1 MKQPTLL
8 LGITGGISAYKL
20 TDLASRLTK
29 EGVRVLTVMTAAG
42 ERFITPLTMETLTKQ
57 RCYTQLF
64 DRETPGEVTHIW
76 LAQQA
81 DALLIAPATA
91 DFLAKM
97 TYGLA
102 EDLLGSV
109 VLAATAPVL
118 VSPAMN
124 VHMYRHPATQK
135 NLAALAERGVTVI
148 PPGTGMLA
156 CGEEGEGRLPDTETL
171 YRWVKKA
178 LTPQDLAGKRI
189 LVTAGPT
196 REAVDPVRFLS
207 NHSTGKMGYA
217 VAQTAW
223 QRGAQVTLVSG
234 PTALDCPVGVDRISV
249 SSAAEMMK
257 AVEQHWQDQDAFVLS
272 AAVAD
277 FTPERTAP
285 EKIKKEGRSQYALS
299 LTATQDILAWLGE
312 HKRQGQRLC
321 GFSME
326 TQNLLE
332 NSRSKLERK
341 KADMIAANSLN
352 QPGAGFGVD
361 TNCLTLIGRD
371 WEESLP
377 LMSKEDCA
385 GALLDRL
392 MGESPKWNR

>member
-29 EGVRVLTVMTAAG
+29 EGIRVLTVMTDSAQQ
-42 ERFITPLTMETLTKQ
+42 FITPLTMETLTKQ

-64 DRETPGEVTHIW
+64 DRQTPEEVTHIW

-81 DALLIAPATA
+81 DVVLVAPATA
-91 DFLAKM
+91 NFLAKM

-102 EDLLGSV
+102 DDLLSSV
-109 VLAATAPVL
+109 LLATTAPVL

-124 VHMYRHPATQK
+124 VHMYRNPATQQ
-135 NLAALAERGVTVI
+135 NLAALQQRGVQVI
-148 PPGTGMLA
+148 PPEEGLLA
-156 CGEEGEGRLPDTETL
+156 CGETGEGRLPETETL

-178 LTPQDLAGKRI
+178 LTPQDLAGKKI
-189 LVTAGPT
+189 LVTAGAT
-196 REAVDPVRFLS
+196 REAVDPVRFLT

-217 VAQTAW
+217 VAQAAW
-223 QRGAQVTLVSG
+223 QRGAEVTLVSG
-234 PTALDCPVGVDRISV
+234 VTALDCPVGVNRITV
-249 SSAAEMMK
+249 TSAADMME
-257 AVEQHWQDQDAFVLS
+257 AVQQHWQEQDAFVLS

-277 FTPERTAP
+277 FTPEHPAGQ
-285 EKIKKEGRSQYALS
+285 KIKKEGQSQRTLFLA
-299 LTATQDILAWLGE
+299 ATQDILAWLGE
-312 HKRQGQRLC
+312 HKKQGQRLC

-326 TQNLLE
+326 TEYLLE
-332 NSRSKLERK
+332 NSRKKLEKK
-341 KADMIAANSLN
+341 KADMIAANSLT

-361 TNCLTLIGRD
+361 TNCLTLIGPD
-371 WEESLP
+371 WEEQLP

-385 GALLDRL
+385 GILLDKL
-392 MGESPKWNR
+392 LGDQS

>member
-29 EGVRVLTVMTAAG
+29 EGIRVLTVMTDSAQQ
-42 ERFITPLTMETLTKQ
+42 FITPLTMETLTKQ

-64 DRETPGEVTHIW
+64 DRQTPEEVTHIW

-81 DALLIAPATA
+81 DVVLVAPATA
-91 DFLAKM
+91 NFLAKM

-102 EDLLGSV
+102 DDLLSSV
-109 VLAATAPVL
+109 LLATTAPVL

-124 VHMYRHPATQK
+124 VHMYRNPATQQ
-135 NLAALAERGVTVI
+135 NLAALQQRGVQVI
-148 PPGTGMLA
+148 PPEEGLLA
-156 CGEEGEGRLPDTETL
+156 CGETGEGRLPETETL

-178 LTPQDLAGKRI
+178 LTPQDLAGKKI
-189 LVTAGPT
+189 LVTAGAT
-196 REAVDPVRFLS
+196 REAVDPVRFLT

-217 VAQTAW
+217 VAQAAW
-223 QRGAQVTLVSG
+223 QRGAEVTLVSG
-234 PTALDCPVGVDRISV
+234 VTALDCPVGVNRITV
-249 SSAAEMMK
+249 TSAADMME
-257 AVEQHWQDQDAFVLS
+257 AVRQHWQEQDAFVLS

-277 FTPERTAP
+277 FTPEHPAGQ
-285 EKIKKEGRSQYALS
+285 KIKKEGRSQRTLS

-312 HKRQGQRLC
+312 HKKQGQRLC

-326 TQNLLE
+326 TEHLLE
-332 NSRSKLERK
+332 NSQKKLEKK
-341 KADMIAANSLN
+341 KADMIAANSLT

-361 TNCLTLIGRD
+361 TNCLTLIGPD
-371 WEESLP
+371 WEEQLP

-385 GALLDRL
+385 GALLDKL
-392 MGESPKWNR
+392 LGDQS

>member
-29 EGVRVLTVMTAAG
+29 EGIRVLTVMTDSAQQ
-42 ERFITPLTMETLTKQ
+42 FITPLTMETLTKQ

-64 DRETPGEVTHIW
+64 DRQTPEEVTHIW

-81 DALLIAPATA
+81 DVVLVAPATA
-91 DFLAKM
+91 NFLAKM

-102 EDLLGSV
+102 DDLLSSV
-109 VLAATAPVL
+109 LLATTAPVL

-124 VHMYRHPATQK
+124 VHMYRNPATQQ
-135 NLAALAERGVTVI
+135 NLAALQQRGVQVI
-148 PPGTGMLA
+148 PPEEGLLA
-156 CGEEGEGRLPDTETL
+156 CGETGEGRLPETETL

-178 LTPQDLAGKRI
+178 LTPQDLAGKKI
-189 LVTAGPT
+189 LVTAGAT
-196 REAVDPVRFLS
+196 REAVDPVRFLT

-217 VAQTAW
+217 VAQAAW
-223 QRGAQVTLVSG
+223 QRGAEVTLVSG
-234 PTALDCPVGVDRISV
+234 ITALDCPVGVNRITV
-249 SSAAEMMK
+249 TSAADMME
-257 AVEQHWQDQDAFVLS
+257 AVQQHWQEQDAFVLS

-277 FTPERTAP
+277 FTPEHP
-285 EKIKKEGRSQYALS
+285 DGQKIKKEGQSQRTLS

-312 HKRQGQRLC
+312 HKKQGQRLC

-326 TQNLLE
+326 TEHLLE
-332 NSRSKLERK
+332 NSRKKLEKK
-341 KADMIAANSLN
+341 KADMIAANSLT

-361 TNCLTLIGRD
+361 TNCLTLIGPD
-371 WEESLP
+371 WEEQLP

-385 GALLDRL
+385 GILLDKL
-392 MGESPKWNR
+392 LGDQS

>member
-29 EGVRVLTVMTAAG
+29 EGIRVLTVMTDSAQQ
-42 ERFITPLTMETLTKQ
+42 FITPLTMETLTKQ

-64 DRETPGEVTHIW
+64 DRQTPEEVTHIW

-81 DALLIAPATA
+81 DVVLVAPATA
-91 DFLAKM
+91 NFLAKM

-102 EDLLGSV
+102 DDLLSSV
-109 VLAATAPVL
+109 LLATTAPVL

-124 VHMYRHPATQK
+124 VHMYRNPATQQ
-135 NLAALAERGVTVI
+135 NLAALQQRGVQVI
-148 PPGTGMLA
+148 PPEEGLLA
-156 CGEEGEGRLPDTETL
+156 CGETGEGRLPETETL

-178 LTPQDLAGKRI
+178 LTPQDLAGKKI
-189 LVTAGPT
+189 LVTAGAT
-196 REAVDPVRFLS
+196 REAVDPVRFLT

-217 VAQTAW
+217 VAQAAW
-223 QRGAQVTLVSG
+223 QRGAEVTLVSG
-234 PTALDCPVGVDRISV
+234 VTALDCPVGVNRITV
-249 SSAAEMMK
+249 TSAADMME
-257 AVEQHWQDQDAFVLS
+257 AVQQHWQEQDAFVLS

-277 FTPERTAP
+277 FTPEHPAGQ
-285 EKIKKEGRSQYALS
+285 KIKKKGQSQRTLS
-299 LTATQDILAWLGE
+299 LAATQDILAWLGE
-312 HKRQGQRLC
+312 HKKQGQRLC

-326 TQNLLE
+326 TEYLLE
-332 NSRSKLERK
+332 NSRKKLERK
-341 KADMIAANSLN
+341 KADMIAANSLT

-361 TNCLTLIGRD
+361 TNCLTLIGPD
-371 WEESLP
+371 WEEQLP

-385 GALLDRL
+385 GILLDKL
-392 MGESPKWNR
+392 LGDQS

>member
-29 EGVRVLTVMTAAG
+29 EGIRVLTVMTDSAQQ
-42 ERFITPLTMETLTKQ
+42 FITPLTMETLTKQ

-64 DRETPGEVTHIW
+64 DRQTPEEVTHIW

-81 DALLIAPATA
+81 DVVLVAPATA
-91 DFLAKM
+91 NFLAKM

-102 EDLLGSV
+102 DDLLSSV
-109 VLAATAPVL
+109 LLATTAPVL

-124 VHMYRHPATQK
+124 VHMYRNPATQQ
-135 NLAALAERGVTVI
+135 NLAALQQRGVQII
-148 PPGTGMLA
+148 PPEEGLLA
-156 CGEEGEGRLPDTETL
+156 CGETGEGRLPETETL

-178 LTPQDLAGKRI
+178 LTPQDLAGKKI
-189 LVTAGPT
+189 LVTAGAT
-196 REAVDPVRFLS
+196 REAVDPVRFLT

-217 VAQTAW
+217 VAQAAW
-223 QRGAQVTLVSG
+223 QRGAEVTLVSG
-234 PTALDCPVGVDRISV
+234 ITALDCPVGVNRITV
-249 SSAAEMMK
+249 TSAADMME
-257 AVEQHWQDQDAFVLS
+257 AVQQHWQEQDAFVLS

-277 FTPERTAP
+277 FTPEHPAGH
-285 EKIKKEGRSQYALS
+285 KIKKEGQSQRTLS

-312 HKRQGQRLC
+312 HKKQGQRLC

-326 TQNLLE
+326 TEHLLE
-332 NSRSKLERK
+332 NSRKKLERK
-341 KADMIAANSLN
+341 KADMIAANSLT

-361 TNCLTLIGRD
+361 TNCLTLIGPD
-371 WEESLP
+371 WEEQLP

-385 GALLDRL
+385 GALLDKL
-392 MGESPKWNR
+392 LGDQS

>member
-29 EGVRVLTVMTAAG
+29 EGIRVLTVMTDSAQQ
-42 ERFITPLTMETLTKQ
+42 FITPLTMETLTKQ

-64 DRETPGEVTHIW
+64 DRQTPEEVTHIW

-81 DALLIAPATA
+81 DVVLVAPATA
-91 DFLAKM
+91 NFLAKM

-102 EDLLGSV
+102 DDLLSSV
-109 VLAATAPVL
+109 LLATTAPVL

-124 VHMYRHPATQK
+124 VHMYRNPATQQ
-135 NLAALAERGVTVI
+135 NLAALQQRGVQII
-148 PPGTGMLA
+148 PPEEGLLA
-156 CGEEGEGRLPDTETL
+156 CGETGEGRLPETETL

-178 LTPQDLAGKRI
+178 LTPQNLAGKKI
-189 LVTAGPT
+189 LVTAGAT
-196 REAVDPVRFLS
+196 REAVDPVRFLT

-217 VAQTAW
+217 VAQAAW
-223 QRGAQVTLVSG
+223 QRGAEVTLVSG
-234 PTALDCPVGVDRISV
+234 ITALNCPVGVNRITV
-249 SSAAEMMK
+249 TSAADMME
-257 AVEQHWQDQDAFVLS
+257 AVQQHWQEQDAFVLS

-277 FTPERTAP
+277 FTPEHPAGQ
-285 EKIKKEGRSQYALS
+285 KIKKKGQSQRTLS
-299 LTATQDILAWLGE
+299 LAATQDILAWLGE
-312 HKRQGQRLC
+312 HKKQGQRLC

-326 TQNLLE
+326 TEHLLE
-332 NSRSKLERK
+332 NSRKKLERK
-341 KADMIAANSLN
+341 KADMIAANSLT

-361 TNCLTLIGRD
+361 TNCLTLIGPD
-371 WEESLP
+371 WEEQLP

-385 GALLDRL
+385 GILLDKL
-392 MGESPKWNR
+392 LGDQS

>member
-29 EGVRVLTVMTAAG
+29 EGIRVLTVMTDSAQQ
-42 ERFITPLTMETLTKQ
+42 FITPLTMETLTKQ

-64 DRETPGEVTHIW
+64 DRQTPEEVTHIW

-81 DALLIAPATA
+81 DVVLVAPATA
-91 DFLAKM
+91 NFLAKM

-102 EDLLGSV
+102 DDLLSSV
-109 VLAATAPVL
+109 LLATTAPVL

-124 VHMYRHPATQK
+124 VHMYRNPATQQ
-135 NLAALAERGVTVI
+135 NLAALQQRGVQVI
-148 PPGTGMLA
+148 PPEEGLLA
-156 CGEEGEGRLPDTETL
+156 CGETGEGRLPETETL

-178 LTPQDLAGKRI
+178 LTPQDLAGKKI
-189 LVTAGPT
+189 LVTAGAT
-196 REAVDPVRFLS
+196 REAVDPVRFLT

-217 VAQTAW
+217 VAQAAW
-223 QRGAQVTLVSG
+223 QRGAEVTLVSG
-234 PTALDCPVGVDRISV
+234 VTALDCPVRVNRITV
-249 SSAAEMMK
+249 TSAADMME
-257 AVEQHWQDQDAFVLS
+257 AVQQHWQEQDAFVLS

-277 FTPERTAP
+277 FTPEHPAGQ
-285 EKIKKEGRSQYALS
+285 KIKKEGQSQRTLS

-312 HKRQGQRLC
+312 HKKQGQRLC

-326 TQNLLE
+326 TECLLE
-332 NSRSKLERK
+332 NSRKKLEKK
-341 KADMIAANSLN
+341 KADMIAANSLT

-361 TNCLTLIGRD
+361 TNCLTLIGPD
-371 WEESLP
+371 WEEQLP

-385 GALLDRL
+385 GILLDKL
-392 MGESPKWNR
+392 LGDQS

>member
-29 EGVRVLTVMTAAG
+29 EGIRVLTVMTDSAQQ
-42 ERFITPLTMETLTKQ
+42 FITPLTMETLTKQ

-64 DRETPGEVTHIW
+64 DRQTPEEVTHIW

-81 DALLIAPATA
+81 DVVLVAPATA
-91 DFLAKM
+91 NFLAKM

-102 EDLLGSV
+102 DDLLSSV
-109 VLAATAPVL
+109 LLATTAPVL

-124 VHMYRHPATQK
+124 VHMYRNSATQQ
-135 NLAALAERGVTVI
+135 NLAALQQRGVQII
-148 PPGTGMLA
+148 PPEEGLLA
-156 CGEEGEGRLPDTETL
+156 CGETGEGRLPETETL

-178 LTPQDLAGKRI
+178 LTPQDLAGKKI
-189 LVTAGPT
+189 LVTAGAT
-196 REAVDPVRFLS
+196 REAVDPVRFLT

-217 VAQTAW
+217 VAQAAW
-223 QRGAQVTLVSG
+223 QRGAEVTLVSG
-234 PTALDCPVGVDRISV
+234 VTALNCPVGVNRITV
-249 SSAAEMMK
+249 TSAADMME
-257 AVEQHWQDQDAFVLS
+257 AVQQHWQEQDAFVLS

-277 FTPERTAP
+277 FTPEHPAGQ
-285 EKIKKEGRSQYALS
+285 KIKKEGQSQRTLS

-312 HKRQGQRLC
+312 HKKQGQRLC

-326 TQNLLE
+326 TEHLLE
-332 NSRSKLERK
+332 NSRKKLEKK
-341 KADMIAANSLN
+341 KADLIAANSLT

-361 TNCLTLIGRD
+361 TNCLTLIGPD
-371 WEESLP
+371 WEEQLP

-385 GALLDRL
+385 GALLDKL
-392 MGESPKWNR
+392 LGDQS

>member
-29 EGVRVLTVMTAAG
+29 EGIRVLTVMTDSAQQ
-42 ERFITPLTMETLTKQ
+42 FITPLTMETLTKQ

-64 DRETPGEVTHIW
+64 DRQTPEEVTHIW

-81 DALLIAPATA
+81 DVVLVAPATA
-91 DFLAKM
+91 NFLAKM

-102 EDLLGSV
+102 DDLLSSV
-109 VLAATAPVL
+109 LLATTAPVL

-124 VHMYRHPATQK
+124 VHMYRNPATQQ
-135 NLAALAERGVTVI
+135 NLAALQQRGVQVI
-148 PPGTGMLA
+148 PPEEGLLA
-156 CGEEGEGRLPDTETL
+156 CGETGEGRLPETETL

-178 LTPQDLAGKRI
+178 LTPQDLAGKKV
-189 LVTAGPT
+189 LVTAGAT
-196 REAVDPVRFLS
+196 REAVDPVRFLT

-217 VAQTAW
+217 VAQAAW
-223 QRGAQVTLVSG
+223 QRGAEVTLVSG
-234 PTALDCPVGVDRISV
+234 VTALDCPVGVNRITV
-249 SSAAEMMK
+249 TSAADMME
-257 AVEQHWQDQDAFVLS
+257 AVQQHWQEQDAFVLS

-277 FTPERTAP
+277 FTPEHPAGQ
-285 EKIKKEGRSQYALS
+285 KIKKKGQSQRTLFLA
-299 LTATQDILAWLGE
+299 ATQDILAWLGE
-312 HKRQGQRLC
+312 HKKQGQRLC

-326 TQNLLE
+326 TEHLLE
-332 NSRSKLERK
+332 NSRKKLERK
-341 KADMIAANSLN
+341 KADLIAANSLT

-361 TNCLTLIGRD
+361 TNCLTLIGPD
-371 WEESLP
+371 WEEQLP

-385 GALLDRL
+385 GALLDKL
-392 MGESPKWNR
+392 LGDQS

>member
-29 EGVRVLTVMTAAG
+29 EGTRVLTVMTDSAQQ
-42 ERFITPLTMETLTKQ
+42 FITPLTMETLTKQ

-64 DRETPGEVTHIW
+64 DRQTPEEVTHIW

-81 DALLIAPATA
+81 DVVLVAPATA
-91 DFLAKM
+91 NFLAKM

-102 EDLLGSV
+102 DDLLSSV
-109 VLAATAPVL
+109 LLATTAPVL

-124 VHMYRHPATQK
+124 VHMYRNPATQQ
-135 NLAALAERGVTVI
+135 NLAALQQRGVQII
-148 PPGTGMLA
+148 PPEEGLLA
-156 CGEEGEGRLPDTETL
+156 CGETGEGRLPETETL

-178 LTPQDLAGKRI
+178 LTPQDLAGKKI
-189 LVTAGPT
+189 LVTAGAT
-196 REAVDPVRFLS
+196 REAVDPVRFLT

-217 VAQTAW
+217 VAQAAW
-223 QRGAQVTLVSG
+223 QRGAEVTLVSG
-234 PTALDCPVGVDRISV
+234 VTALDCPVGVNRITV
-249 SSAAEMMK
+249 TSAADMME
-257 AVEQHWQDQDAFVLS
+257 AVQQHWQEQDAFVLS

-277 FTPERTAP
+277 FTPEHPAGQ
-285 EKIKKEGRSQYALS
+285 KIKKEGRSQRTLS

-312 HKRQGQRLC
+312 HKKQGQRLC

-326 TQNLLE
+326 TEHLLE
-332 NSRSKLERK
+332 NSRKKLEKK
-341 KADMIAANSLN
+341 KADMIAANSLT

-361 TNCLTLIGRD
+361 TNCLTLIGPD
-371 WEESLP
+371 WEEQLP

-385 GALLDRL
+385 GALLDKL
-392 MGESPKWNR
+392 LGDQS

>member
-29 EGVRVLTVMTAAG
+29 EGIRVLTVMTDSAQQ
-42 ERFITPLTMETLTKQ
+42 FITPLTMESLTKQ

-64 DRETPGEVTHIW
+64 DRQTPEEVTHIW

-81 DALLIAPATA
+81 DVVLVAPATA
-91 DFLAKM
+91 NFLAKM

-102 EDLLGSV
+102 DDLLSSV
-109 VLAATAPVL
+109 LLATTAPVL

-124 VHMYRHPATQK
+124 VHMYRNPATQQ
-135 NLAALAERGVTVI
+135 NLAALQQRGVQVI
-148 PPGTGMLA
+148 PPEEGLLA
-156 CGEEGEGRLPDTETL
+156 CGETGEGRLPETETL

-178 LTPQDLAGKRI
+178 LTPQDLAGKKI
-189 LVTAGPT
+189 LVTAGAT
-196 REAVDPVRFLS
+196 REAVDPVRFLT

-217 VAQTAW
+217 VAQAAW
-223 QRGAQVTLVSG
+223 QRGAEVTLVSG
-234 PTALDCPVGVDRISV
+234 VTALDCPVGVNRITV
-249 SSAAEMMK
+249 TSAADMME
-257 AVEQHWQDQDAFVLS
+257 AVQQHWQEQDAFVLS

-277 FTPERTAP
+277 FTPEHPAGQ
-285 EKIKKEGRSQYALS
+285 KIKKEGQSQRTLS
-299 LTATQDILAWLGE
+299 LAATQDILAWLGE
-312 HKRQGQRLC
+312 HKKQGQRLC

-326 TQNLLE
+326 TEYLLE
-332 NSRSKLERK
+332 NSRKKLEKK
-341 KADMIAANSLN
+341 KADLIAANSLT

-361 TNCLTLIGRD
+361 TNCLTLIGPD
-371 WEESLP
+371 WEEQLP

-385 GALLDRL
+385 GALLDKL
-392 MGESPKWNR
+392 LGDQS

>member
-29 EGVRVLTVMTAAG
+29 EGIRVLTVMTDSAQQ
-42 ERFITPLTMETLTKQ
+42 FITPLTMETLTKQ

-64 DRETPGEVTHIW
+64 DRQTPEEVTHIW

-81 DALLIAPATA
+81 DVVLVAPATA
-91 DFLAKM
+91 NFLAKM

-102 EDLLGSV
+102 DDLLSSV
-109 VLAATAPVL
+109 LLATTAPVL

-124 VHMYRHPATQK
+124 VHMYRNPATQQ
-135 NLAALAERGVTVI
+135 NLAALQQRGVQII
-148 PPGTGMLA
+148 PPEEGLLA
-156 CGEEGEGRLPDTETL
+156 CGETGEGRLPETETL

-178 LTPQDLAGKRI
+178 LPPQDLAGKKI
-189 LVTAGPT
+189 LVTAGAT
-196 REAVDPVRFLS
+196 REAVDPVRFLT

-217 VAQTAW
+217 VAQAAW
-223 QRGAQVTLVSG
+223 QRGAEVTLVSG
-234 PTALDCPVGVDRISV
+234 VTALDCPVGVNRITV
-249 SSAAEMMK
+249 TSAADMME
-257 AVEQHWQDQDAFVLS
+257 AVQQHWQEQDAFVLS

-277 FTPERTAP
+277 FTPEHPAGQ
-285 EKIKKEGRSQYALS
+285 KIKKEGQSQRTLS
-299 LTATQDILAWLGE
+299 LAATQDILAWLGE
-312 HKRQGQRLC
+312 HKKQGQRLC

-326 TQNLLE
+326 TEYLLE
-332 NSRSKLERK
+332 NSRKKLERK
-341 KADMIAANSLN
+341 KADLIAANSLT

-361 TNCLTLIGRD
+361 TNCLTLIGPD
-371 WEESLP
+371 WEEQLP

-385 GALLDRL
+385 GALLDKL
-392 MGESPKWNR
+392 LGDQS

>member
-29 EGVRVLTVMTAAG
+29 EGIRVLTVMTDSAQQ
-42 ERFITPLTMETLTKQ
+42 FITPLTMETLTKQ

-64 DRETPGEVTHIW
+64 DRQTPEEVTHIW

-81 DALLIAPATA
+81 DVVLVAPATA
-91 DFLAKM
+91 NFLAKM

-102 EDLLGSV
+102 DDLLSSV
-109 VLAATAPVL
+109 LLATTAPVL

-124 VHMYRHPATQK
+124 VHMYRNPATQQ
-135 NLAALAERGVTVI
+135 NLAALQQRGVQVI
-148 PPGTGMLA
+148 PPEEGLLA
-156 CGEEGEGRLPDTETL
+156 CGETGEGRLPETETL

-178 LTPQDLAGKRI
+178 LTPQDLAGRKI
-189 LVTAGPT
+189 LVTAGAT
-196 REAVDPVRFLS
+196 REAVDPVRFLT

-217 VAQTAW
+217 VAQAAW
-223 QRGAQVTLVSG
+223 QRGAEVTLVSG
-234 PTALDCPVGVDRISV
+234 ITALDCPVGVNRITV
-249 SSAAEMMK
+249 TSAADMME
-257 AVEQHWQDQDAFVLS
+257 AVQQHWQEQDAFVLS

-277 FTPERTAP
+277 FTPEHPAGQ
-285 EKIKKEGRSQYALS
+285 KIKKKGQSQRTLFLA
-299 LTATQDILAWLGE
+299 ATQDILAWLGE
-312 HKRQGQRLC
+312 HKKQGQRLC

-326 TQNLLE
+326 TEHLLE
-332 NSRSKLERK
+332 NSRKKLERK
-341 KADMIAANSLN
+341 KADLIAANSLT

-361 TNCLTLIGRD
+361 TNCLTLIGPD
-371 WEESLP
+371 WEEQLP

-385 GALLDRL
+385 GALLDKL
-392 MGESPKWNR
+392 LGDQS

>member
-29 EGVRVLTVMTAAG
+29 EGIRVLTVMTDSAQQ
-42 ERFITPLTMETLTKQ
+42 FITPLTMETLTKQ

-64 DRETPGEVTHIW
+64 DRQTPEEVTHIW

-81 DALLIAPATA
+81 DVVLVAPATA
-91 DFLAKM
+91 NFLAKM

-102 EDLLGSV
+102 DDLLSSV
-109 VLAATAPVL
+109 LLATTAPVL

-124 VHMYRHPATQK
+124 VHMYRNPATQQ
-135 NLAALAERGVTVI
+135 NLAALQQRGVQVI
-148 PPGTGMLA
+148 PPEEGLLA
-156 CGEEGEGRLPDTETL
+156 CGETGEGRLPETETL
-171 YRWVKKA
+171 YRWMKKA
-178 LTPQDLAGKRI
+178 LTPQDLAGKKI
-189 LVTAGPT
+189 LVTAGAT
-196 REAVDPVRFLS
+196 REAVDPVRFLT

-217 VAQTAW
+217 VAQAAW
-223 QRGAQVTLVSG
+223 QRGAEVTLVSG
-234 PTALDCPVGVDRISV
+234 ITALDCPVGVNRITV
-249 SSAAEMMK
+249 TSAADMME
-257 AVEQHWQDQDAFVLS
+257 AVQQNWQEQDAFVLS

-277 FTPERTAP
+277 FTPEHPAGQ
-285 EKIKKEGRSQYALS
+285 KIKKEGQSQRTLS

-312 HKRQGQRLC
+312 HKKQGQRLC

-326 TQNLLE
+326 TEHLLE
-332 NSRSKLERK
+332 NSRKKLERK
-341 KADMIAANSLN
+341 KADMIAANSLT

-361 TNCLTLIGRD
+361 TNCLTLIGPD
-371 WEESLP
+371 WEEQLP

-385 GALLDRL
+385 GALLDKL
-392 MGESPKWNR
+392 LGDQS

>member
-29 EGVRVLTVMTAAG
+29 EGIRVLTVMTDSAQQ
-42 ERFITPLTMETLTKQ
+42 FITPLTMETLTKQ

-64 DRETPGEVTHIW
+64 DRQTPEEVTHIW

-81 DALLIAPATA
+81 DVVLVAPATA
-91 DFLAKM
+91 NFLAKM

-102 EDLLGSV
+102 DDLLSSV
-109 VLAATAPVL
+109 LLATTAPVL

-124 VHMYRHPATQK
+124 VHMYRNPATQQ
-135 NLAALAERGVTVI
+135 NLAALQQRGVQVI
-148 PPGTGMLA
+148 PPEEGLLA
-156 CGEEGEGRLPDTETL
+156 CGETGEGRLPEIETL

-178 LTPQDLAGKRI
+178 LTPQDLAGKKI
-189 LVTAGPT
+189 LVTAGAT
-196 REAVDPVRFLS
+196 REAVDPVRFLT

-217 VAQTAW
+217 VAQAAW
-223 QRGAQVTLVSG
+223 QRGAEVTLVSG
-234 PTALDCPVGVDRISV
+234 VTALNCPVGVNRIPV
-249 SSAAEMMK
+249 TSAADMME
-257 AVEQHWQDQDAFVLS
+257 AVQQHWQEQDAFVLS

-277 FTPERTAP
+277 FTPEHPAGQ
-285 EKIKKEGRSQYALS
+285 KIKKEGQSQRTLS

-312 HKRQGQRLC
+312 HKKQGQRLC

-326 TQNLLE
+326 TEHLLE
-332 NSRSKLERK
+332 NSRKKLERK
-341 KADMIAANSLN
+341 KADMIAANSLT

-361 TNCLTLIGRD
+361 TNCLTLIGPD
-371 WEESLP
+371 WEEQLP

-385 GALLDRL
+385 GALLDKL
-392 MGESPKWNR
+392 LGDQS

>member
-29 EGVRVLTVMTAAG
+29 EGIRVLTVMTDSAQQ
-42 ERFITPLTMETLTKQ
+42 FITPLTMETLTKQ

-64 DRETPGEVTHIW
+64 DRQTPEEVTHIW

-81 DALLIAPATA
+81 NVVLVAPATA
-91 DFLAKM
+91 NFLAKM

-102 EDLLGSV
+102 DDLLSSV
-109 VLAATAPVL
+109 LLATTAPVL

-124 VHMYRHPATQK
+124 VHMYRNPATQQ
-135 NLAALAERGVTVI
+135 NLAALQQRGVQVI
-148 PPGTGMLA
+148 PPEEGLLA
-156 CGEEGEGRLPDTETL
+156 CGETGEGRLPETETL

-178 LTPQDLAGKRI
+178 LTPQDLAGKKI
-189 LVTAGPT
+189 LVTAGAT
-196 REAVDPVRFLS
+196 REAVDPVRFLT

-217 VAQTAW
+217 VAQAAW
-223 QRGAQVTLVSG
+223 QRGAEVTLVSG
-234 PTALDCPVGVDRISV
+234 VTALDCPVGVNRITV
-249 SSAAEMMK
+249 TSAADMME
-257 AVEQHWQDQDAFVLS
+257 AVQQHWQEQDAFVLS

-277 FTPERTAP
+277 FTPEHPAGQ
-285 EKIKKEGRSQYALS
+285 KIKKEGRSQRTLF

-312 HKRQGQRLC
+312 HKKQGQRLC

-326 TQNLLE
+326 TEHLLE
-332 NSRSKLERK
+332 NSRKKLEKK
-341 KADMIAANSLN
+341 KADMIAANSLT

-361 TNCLTLIGRD
+361 TNCLTLIGPV
-371 WEESLP
+371 WEEQLP

-385 GALLDRL
+385 GALLDKL
-392 MGESPKWNR
+392 LGDQS

>member
-29 EGVRVLTVMTAAG
+29 EGIRVLTVMTDSAQQ
-42 ERFITPLTMETLTKQ
+42 FITPLTMETLTKQ

-64 DRETPGEVTHIW
+64 DRQTPEEVTHIW

-81 DALLIAPATA
+81 DVVLVAPATA
-91 DFLAKM
+91 NFLAKM

-102 EDLLGSV
+102 DDLLSSV
-109 VLAATAPVL
+109 LLATTAPVL

-124 VHMYRHPATQK
+124 VHMYRNSATQQ
-135 NLAALAERGVTVI
+135 NLAALQQRGVQVI
-148 PPGTGMLA
+148 PPEEGLLA
-156 CGEEGEGRLPDTETL
+156 CGETGEGRLPETETL

-178 LTPQDLAGKRI
+178 LAPQDLAGKKI
-189 LVTAGPT
+189 LVTAGAT
-196 REAVDPVRFLS
+196 REAVDPVRFLT

-217 VAQTAW
+217 VAQAAW
-223 QRGAQVTLVSG
+223 QRGAEVTLVSG
-234 PTALDCPVGVDRISV
+234 VTALDCPVGVNRITV
-249 SSAAEMMK
+249 TSAADMME
-257 AVEQHWQDQDAFVLS
+257 AVRQHWQEQDAFVLS

-277 FTPERTAP
+277 FTPEHPAGQ
-285 EKIKKEGRSQYALS
+285 KIKKEGQSQRTLS

-312 HKRQGQRLC
+312 HKKQGQRLC

-326 TQNLLE
+326 TEHLLE
-332 NSRSKLERK
+332 NSRKKLEKK
-341 KADMIAANSLN
+341 KADMIAANSLT

-361 TNCLTLIGRD
+361 TNCLTLIGPD
-371 WEESLP
+371 WEEQLP

-385 GALLDRL
+385 GALLDKL
-392 MGESPKWNR
+392 LGDQS

>member
-29 EGVRVLTVMTAAG
+29 EGIRVLTVMTDSAQQ
-42 ERFITPLTMETLTKQ
+42 FITPLTMETLTKQ

-64 DRETPGEVTHIW
+64 DRQTPEEVTHIW

-81 DALLIAPATA
+81 DVVLVAPATA
-91 DFLAKM
+91 NFLAKM

-102 EDLLGSV
+102 DDLLSSV
-109 VLAATAPVL
+109 LLATTAPVL

-124 VHMYRHPATQK
+124 VHMYRNPATQQ
-135 NLAALAERGVTVI
+135 NLAALQQRGVQVI
-148 PPGTGMLA
+148 PPEEGLLA
-156 CGEEGEGRLPDTETL
+156 CGETGEGRLPETETL

-178 LTPQDLAGKRI
+178 LTPQDLAGKKI
-189 LVTAGPT
+189 LVTAGAT
-196 REAVDPVRFLS
+196 REAVDPVRFLT

-217 VAQTAW
+217 VAQAAW
-223 QRGAQVTLVSG
+223 QRGAEVTLVSG
-234 PTALDCPVGVDRISV
+234 ITALDCPVGVNRITV
-249 SSAAEMMK
+249 TSAADMME
-257 AVEQHWQDQDAFVLS
+257 AVQQHWQEQDAFVLS

-277 FTPERTAP
+277 FTPEHPAGQ
-285 EKIKKEGRSQYALS
+285 KIKKKGQSQRTLS
-299 LTATQDILAWLGE
+299 LAATQDILAWLGE
-312 HKRQGQRLC
+312 HKKQGQRLC

-326 TQNLLE
+326 TEHLLE
-332 NSRSKLERK
+332 NSRKKLERK
-341 KADMIAANSLN
+341 KADMIAANSLT

-361 TNCLTLIGRD
+361 TNCLTLIGLD
-371 WEESLP
+371 WEEQLP

-385 GALLDRL
+385 GALLDKL
-392 MGESPKWNR
+392 LGDQS

>member
-29 EGVRVLTVMTAAG
+29 EGIRVLTVMTDSAQQ
-42 ERFITPLTMETLTKQ
+42 FITPLTMETLTKQ

-64 DRETPGEVTHIW
+64 DRQTPEEVTHIW

-81 DALLIAPATA
+81 DVVLVAPATA
-91 DFLAKM
+91 NFLAKM

-102 EDLLGSV
+102 DDLLSSV
-109 VLAATAPVL
+109 LLATTAPVL

-124 VHMYRHPATQK
+124 VHMYRNPATQQ
-135 NLAALAERGVTVI
+135 NLAALQQRGVQVI
-148 PPGTGMLA
+148 PPEEGLLA
-156 CGEEGEGRLPDTETL
+156 CGETGEGRLPETETL
-171 YRWVKKA
+171 YRWVKKT
-178 LTPQDLAGKRI
+178 LTPQDLAGKKI
-189 LVTAGPT
+189 LVTAGAT
-196 REAVDPVRFLS
+196 REAVDPVRFLT

-217 VAQTAW
+217 VAQAAW
-223 QRGAQVTLVSG
+223 QRGAEVTLVSG
-234 PTALDCPVGVDRISV
+234 ITALDCPVGVNRITV
-249 SSAAEMMK
+249 TSAADMME
-257 AVEQHWQDQDAFVLS
+257 AVRQHWQEQDAFVLS

-277 FTPERTAP
+277 FTPEHPAGQ
-285 EKIKKEGRSQYALS
+285 KIKKEGQSQRTLS

-312 HKRQGQRLC
+312 HKKQGQRLC

-326 TQNLLE
+326 TEYLLE
-332 NSRSKLERK
+332 NSRKKLERK
-341 KADMIAANSLN
+341 KADMIAANSLT

-361 TNCLTLIGRD
+361 TNCLTLIGPD
-371 WEESLP
+371 WEEQLP

-385 GALLDRL
+385 GALLDKL
-392 MGESPKWNR
+392 LGDQS

>member
-29 EGVRVLTVMTAAG
+29 EGIRVLTVMTDSAQQ
-42 ERFITPLTMETLTKQ
+42 FITPLTMETLTKQ

-64 DRETPGEVTHIW
+64 DRQTPEEVTHIW

-81 DALLIAPATA
+81 DVVLVAPATA
-91 DFLAKM
+91 NFLAKM

-102 EDLLGSV
+102 DDLLSSV
-109 VLAATAPVL
+109 LLATTAPVL

-124 VHMYRHPATQK
+124 VHMYRNPATQQ
-135 NLAALAERGVTVI
+135 NLAALQQRGVQVI
-148 PPGTGMLA
+148 PPEEGLLA
-156 CGEEGEGRLPDTETL
+156 CGETGEGRLPETETL

-178 LTPQDLAGKRI
+178 LAPQDLAGKKI
-189 LVTAGPT
+189 LVTAGAT
-196 REAVDPVRFLS
+196 REAVDPVRFLT

-217 VAQTAW
+217 VAQAAW
-223 QRGAQVTLVSG
+223 QRGAEVTLVSG
-234 PTALDCPVGVDRISV
+234 ITALDCPVGVNRITV
-249 SSAAEMMK
+249 TSAADMME
-257 AVEQHWQDQDAFVLS
+257 AVQQHWQEQDAFVLS

-277 FTPERTAP
+277 FTPEHPAGQ
-285 EKIKKEGRSQYALS
+285 KIKKKGQSQRTLS
-299 LTATQDILAWLGE
+299 LAATQDILAWLGE
-312 HKRQGQRLC
+312 HKKQGQRLC

-326 TQNLLE
+326 TEHLLE
-332 NSRSKLERK
+332 NSRKKLERK
-341 KADMIAANSLN
+341 KADMIAANSLT

-361 TNCLTLIGRD
+361 TNCLTLIGPD
-371 WEESLP
+371 WEEQLP

-385 GALLDRL
+385 GALLDKL
-392 MGESPKWNR
+392 LGDQS

>member
-29 EGVRVLTVMTAAG
+29 EGIRVLTVMTDSAQQ
-42 ERFITPLTMETLTKQ
+42 FITPLTMETLTKQ

-64 DRETPGEVTHIW
+64 DRQTPEEVTHIW

-81 DALLIAPATA
+81 DVVLVAPATA
-91 DFLAKM
+91 NFLAKM

-102 EDLLGSV
+102 DDLLSSV
-109 VLAATAPVL
+109 LLATTAPVL

-124 VHMYRHPATQK
+124 VHMYRNPATQQ
-135 NLAALAERGVTVI
+135 NLAALQQRGVQVI
-148 PPGTGMLA
+148 PPEEGLLA
-156 CGEEGEGRLPDTETL
+156 CGETGEGRLPETETL

-178 LTPQDLAGKRI
+178 LTPQDLAGKKI
-189 LVTAGPT
+189 LVTAGAT
-196 REAVDPVRFLS
+196 REAVDPVRFLT

-217 VAQTAW
+217 VAQAAW
-223 QRGAQVTLVSG
+223 QRGAEVTLVSG
-234 PTALDCPVGVDRISV
+234 ITALDCPVGVNRITV
-249 SSAAEMMK
+249 TSAADMME
-257 AVEQHWQDQDAFVLS
+257 AVQQHWQEQDAFVLS

-277 FTPERTAP
+277 FTPEHPAGQ
-285 EKIKKEGRSQYALS
+285 KIKKEGQSQRTLS

-312 HKRQGQRLC
+312 HKKQGQRLC

-326 TQNLLE
+326 TEHLLE
-332 NSRSKLERK
+332 NSRKKLEKK
-341 KADMIAANSLN
+341 KADLIAANSLT

-361 TNCLTLIGRD
+361 TNCLTLIGPD
-371 WEESLP
+371 WEEQLP

-385 GALLDRL
+385 GALLEKLLGDQ
-392 MGESPKWNR
+392 S

>member
-29 EGVRVLTVMTAAG
+29 EGIRVLTVMTDSAQQ
-42 ERFITPLTMETLTKQ
+42 FITPLTMETLTKQ

-64 DRETPGEVTHIW
+64 DRQTPEEVTHIW

-81 DALLIAPATA
+81 DVVLVAPATA
-91 DFLAKM
+91 NFLAKM

-102 EDLLGSV
+102 DDLLSSV
-109 VLAATAPVL
+109 LLATTAPVL

-124 VHMYRHPATQK
+124 VHMYRNPATQQ
-135 NLAALAERGVTVI
+135 NLAALQQRGVQVI
-148 PPGTGMLA
+148 PPEEGLLA
-156 CGEEGEGRLPDTETL
+156 CGETGEGRLPETETL

-178 LTPQDLAGKRI
+178 LTPQDLAGKKI
-189 LVTAGPT
+189 LVTAGAT
-196 REAVDPVRFLS
+196 REAVDPVRFLT

-217 VAQTAW
+217 VAQAAW
-223 QRGAQVTLVSG
+223 QRGAEVTLVSG
-234 PTALDCPVGVDRISV
+234 ITALNCPVGVNRITV
-249 SSAAEMMK
+249 TSAADMME
-257 AVEQHWQDQDAFVLS
+257 AVQQHWQEQDAFVLS

-277 FTPERTAP
+277 FTPEHPAGQ
-285 EKIKKEGRSQYALS
+285 KIKKEGQSQRALS

-312 HKRQGQRLC
+312 HKKQGQRLC

-326 TQNLLE
+326 TEYLLE
-332 NSRSKLERK
+332 NSRKKLERK
-341 KADMIAANSLN
+341 KADMIAANSLT

-361 TNCLTLIGRD
+361 TNCLTLIGPD
-371 WEESLP
+371 WEEQLP

-385 GALLDRL
+385 GILLDKL
-392 MGESPKWNR
+392 LGDQS

>member
-29 EGVRVLTVMTAAG
+29 EGIRVLTVMTDSAQQ
-42 ERFITPLTMETLTKQ
+42 FITPLTMETLTKQ

-64 DRETPGEVTHIW
+64 DRQTPEEVTHIW

-81 DALLIAPATA
+81 DVVLVAPATA
-91 DFLAKM
+91 NFLAKM

-102 EDLLGSV
+102 DDLLSSV
-109 VLAATAPVL
+109 LLATTAPVL

-124 VHMYRHPATQK
+124 VHMYRNPATQQ
-135 NLAALAERGVTVI
+135 NLAALQQRGVQVI
-148 PPGTGMLA
+148 PPEEGLLA
-156 CGEEGEGRLPDTETL
+156 CGETGEGRLPETETL

-178 LTPQDLAGKRI
+178 LAPQDLAGKKI
-189 LVTAGPT
+189 LVTAGAT
-196 REAVDPVRFLS
+196 REAVDPVRFLT

-217 VAQTAW
+217 VAQAAW
-223 QRGAQVTLVSG
+223 QRGAEVTLVSG
-234 PTALDCPVGVDRISV
+234 ITALDCPVGVNRITV
-249 SSAAEMMK
+249 TSAADMME
-257 AVEQHWQDQDAFVLS
+257 AVQQHWQEQDAFVLS

-277 FTPERTAP
+277 FTPEHPAGQ
-285 EKIKKEGRSQYALS
+285 KIKKEGQSQRALS
-299 LTATQDILAWLGE
+299 LAATQDILAWLGE
-312 HKRQGQRLC
+312 HKKQGQRLC

-326 TQNLLE
+326 TEYLLE
-332 NSRSKLERK
+332 NSRKKLEKK
-341 KADMIAANSLN
+341 KADMIAANSLT

-361 TNCLTLIGRD
+361 TNCLTLIGPD
-371 WEESLP
+371 WEEQLP

-385 GALLDRL
+385 GILLDKL
-392 MGESPKWNR
+392 LGDQS

>member
-20 TDLASRLTK
+20 ADLASRLTK
-29 EGVRVLTVMTAAG
+29 EGIRVLTVMTDSAQQ
-42 ERFITPLTMETLTKQ
+42 FITPLTMETLTKQ

-64 DRETPGEVTHIW
+64 DRQTPEEVTHIW

-81 DALLIAPATA
+81 DVVLVAPATA
-91 DFLAKM
+91 NFLAKM

-102 EDLLGSV
+102 DDLLSSV
-109 VLAATAPVL
+109 LLATTAPVL

-124 VHMYRHPATQK
+124 VHMYRNSATQQ
-135 NLAALAERGVTVI
+135 NLAALQQRGVQVI
-148 PPGTGMLA
+148 PPEEGLLA
-156 CGEEGEGRLPDTETL
+156 CGETGEGRLPETETL

-178 LTPQDLAGKRI
+178 LAPQDLAGKKI
-189 LVTAGPT
+189 LVTAGAT
-196 REAVDPVRFLS
+196 REAVDPVRFLT

-217 VAQTAW
+217 VAQAAW
-223 QRGAQVTLVSG
+223 QRGAEVTLVSG
-234 PTALDCPVGVDRISV
+234 ITALNCPVGVNRITV
-249 SSAAEMMK
+249 TSAADMME
-257 AVEQHWQDQDAFVLS
+257 AVRQHWQEQDAFVLS

-277 FTPERTAP
+277 FTPEHPAGQ
-285 EKIKKEGRSQYALS
+285 KIKKEGQSQRTLS

-312 HKRQGQRLC
+312 HKKQGQRLC

-326 TQNLLE
+326 TEHLLE
-332 NSRSKLERK
+332 NSRKKLEKK
-341 KADMIAANSLN
+341 KADMIAANSLT

-361 TNCLTLIGRD
+361 TNCLTLIGPD
-371 WEESLP
+371 WEEQLP

-385 GALLDRL
+385 GILLDKL
-392 MGESPKWNR
+392 LGDQS

>member
-29 EGVRVLTVMTAAG
+29 EGIRVLTVMTDSAQQ
-42 ERFITPLTMETLTKQ
+42 FITPLTMETLTKQ

-64 DRETPGEVTHIW
+64 DRQTPEEVTHIW

-81 DALLIAPATA
+81 DVVLVAPATA
-91 DFLAKM
+91 NFLAKM

-102 EDLLGSV
+102 DDLLSSV
-109 VLAATAPVL
+109 LLATTAPVL

-124 VHMYRHPATQK
+124 VHMYRNPATQQ
-135 NLAALAERGVTVI
+135 NLAALQQRGVQVI
-148 PPGTGMLA
+148 PPEEGLLA
-156 CGEEGEGRLPDTETL
+156 CGETGEGRLPETETL

-178 LTPQDLAGKRI
+178 LAPQDLAGKKI
-189 LVTAGPT
+189 LVTAGAT
-196 REAVDPVRFLS
+196 REAVDPVRFLT

-217 VAQTAW
+217 VAQAAW
-223 QRGAQVTLVSG
+223 QRGAEVTLVSG
-234 PTALDCPVGVDRISV
+234 ITALDCPVGVNRITV
-249 SSAAEMMK
+249 TSAADMME
-257 AVEQHWQDQDAFVLS
+257 AVQQHWQEQDAFVLS

-277 FTPERTAP
+277 FTPEHPAGQ
-285 EKIKKEGRSQYALS
+285 KIKKEGQSQRTLS
-299 LTATQDILAWLGE
+299 LAATQDILAWLGE
-312 HKRQGQRLC
+312 HKKQGQRLC

-326 TQNLLE
+326 TEHLLE
-332 NSRSKLERK
+332 NSRKKLERK
-341 KADMIAANSLN
+341 KADMIAANSLT

-361 TNCLTLIGRD
+361 TNCLTLIGPD
-371 WEESLP
+371 WEEQLP

-385 GALLDRL
+385 GILLDKL
-392 MGESPKWNR
+392 LGDQS

>member
-29 EGVRVLTVMTAAG
+29 EGIRVLTVMTDSAQQ
-42 ERFITPLTMETLTKQ
+42 FITPLTMETLTKQ

-64 DRETPGEVTHIW
+64 DRQTPEEVTHIW

-81 DALLIAPATA
+81 DVVLVAPATA
-91 DFLAKM
+91 NFLAKM

-102 EDLLGSV
+102 DDLLSSV
-109 VLAATAPVL
+109 LLATTAPVL

-124 VHMYRHPATQK
+124 VHMYRNPATQQ
-135 NLAALAERGVTVI
+135 NLAALQKRGVQVI
-148 PPGTGMLA
+148 PPEEGLLA
-156 CGEEGEGRLPDTETL
+156 CGETGEGRLPETETL

-178 LTPQDLAGKRI
+178 LTPQDLAGKKI
-189 LVTAGPT
+189 LVTAGAT
-196 REAVDPVRFLS
+196 REAVDPVRFLT

-217 VAQTAW
+217 VAQAAW
-223 QRGAQVTLVSG
+223 QRGAEVTLVSG
-234 PTALDCPVGVDRISV
+234 VTALDCPVGVNRITV
-249 SSAAEMMK
+249 TSAADMME
-257 AVEQHWQDQDAFVLS
+257 AVQQHWQEQDAFVLS

-277 FTPERTAP
+277 FTPEHPAGQ
-285 EKIKKEGRSQYALS
+285 KIKKEGQSQRTLS
-299 LTATQDILAWLGE
+299 LAATQDILAWLGE
-312 HKRQGQRLC
+312 HKKQGQRLC

-326 TQNLLE
+326 TEHLLE
-332 NSRSKLERK
+332 NSRKKLEKK
-341 KADMIAANSLN
+341 KADMIAANSLT

-361 TNCLTLIGRD
+361 TNCLTLIGPD
-371 WEESLP
+371 WEEQLP

-385 GALLDRL
+385 GALLDKL
-392 MGESPKWNR
+392 LGDQS

>member
-29 EGVRVLTVMTAAG
+29 EGIRVLTVMTDSAQQ
-42 ERFITPLTMETLTKQ
+42 FITPLTMEALTKQ

-64 DRETPGEVTHIW
+64 DRQTPEEVTHIW

-81 DALLIAPATA
+81 DVVLVAPATA
-91 DFLAKM
+91 NFLAKM

-102 EDLLGSV
+102 DDLLSSV
-109 VLAATAPVL
+109 LLATTAPVL

-124 VHMYRHPATQK
+124 VHMYRNPATQQ
-135 NLAALAERGVTVI
+135 NLAALQQRGVQVI
-148 PPGTGMLA
+148 PPEEGLLA
-156 CGEEGEGRLPDTETL
+156 CGETGEGRLPETETL

-178 LTPQDLAGKRI
+178 LTPQDLAGKKI
-189 LVTAGPT
+189 LVTAGAT
-196 REAVDPVRFLS
+196 REAVDPVRFLT

-217 VAQTAW
+217 VAQAAW
-223 QRGAQVTLVSG
+223 QRGAEVTLVSG
-234 PTALDCPVGVDRISV
+234 VTALDCPVGVNRITV
-249 SSAAEMMK
+249 TSAADMME
-257 AVEQHWQDQDAFVLS
+257 AVQQHWQEQDAFVLS

-277 FTPERTAP
+277 FTPEHP
-285 EKIKKEGRSQYALS
+285 DSQKIKKEGQSQRTLS

-312 HKRQGQRLC
+312 HKKQGQRLC

-326 TQNLLE
+326 TEHLLE
-332 NSRSKLERK
+332 NSRKKLEKK
-341 KADMIAANSLN
+341 KADLIAANSLT

-361 TNCLTLIGRD
+361 TNCLTLIGPD
-371 WEESLP
+371 WEEQLP

-385 GALLDRL
+385 GALLDKL
-392 MGESPKWNR
+392 LGDQS

>member
-29 EGVRVLTVMTAAG
+29 EGIRVLTVMTDSAQQ
-42 ERFITPLTMETLTKQ
+42 FITPLTMETLTKQ

-64 DRETPGEVTHIW
+64 DRQTPEEVTHIW

-81 DALLIAPATA
+81 DVVLVAPATA
-91 DFLAKM
+91 NFLAKM

-102 EDLLGSV
+102 DDLLSSV
-109 VLAATAPVL
+109 LLATTAPVL

-124 VHMYRHPATQK
+124 VHMYRNSATQQ
-135 NLAALAERGVTVI
+135 NLAALQQRGVQVI
-148 PPGTGMLA
+148 PPEEGLLA
-156 CGEEGEGRLPDTETL
+156 CGETGEGRLPETETL

-178 LTPQDLAGKRI
+178 LAPQDLAGKKI
-189 LVTAGPT
+189 LVTAGAT
-196 REAVDPVRFLS
+196 REAVDPVRFLT

-217 VAQTAW
+217 VAQAAW
-223 QRGAQVTLVSG
+223 QRGAEVTLVSG
-234 PTALDCPVGVDRISV
+234 VTALDCPVGVNRITV
-249 SSAAEMMK
+249 TSAADMME
-257 AVEQHWQDQDAFVLS
+257 AVRQHWQEQDAFVLS

-277 FTPERTAP
+277 FTPEHPAGQ
-285 EKIKKEGRSQYALS
+285 KIKKEGQSQRTLS

-312 HKRQGQRLC
+312 HKKQGQRLC

-326 TQNLLE
+326 TEYLLE
-332 NSRSKLERK
+332 NSRKKLEKK
-341 KADMIAANSLN
+341 KADMIAANSLT

-361 TNCLTLIGRD
+361 TNCLTLIGPD
-371 WEESLP
+371 WEEQLP

-385 GALLDRL
+385 GALLDKL
-392 MGESPKWNR
+392 LGDQS

>member
-29 EGVRVLTVMTAAG
+29 EGIRVLTVMTDSAQQ
-42 ERFITPLTMETLTKQ
+42 FITPLTMETLTKQ

-64 DRETPGEVTHIW
+64 DRQTPEEVTHIW

-81 DALLIAPATA
+81 DVVLVAPATA
-91 DFLAKM
+91 NFLAKM

-102 EDLLGSV
+102 DDLLSSV
-109 VLAATAPVL
+109 LLATTAPVL

-124 VHMYRHPATQK
+124 VYMYRNSATQQ
-135 NLAALAERGVTVI
+135 NLAALQQRGVQII
-148 PPGTGMLA
+148 PPEEGLLA
-156 CGEEGEGRLPDTETL
+156 CGETGEGRLPETETL

-178 LTPQDLAGKRI
+178 LTPQDLAGKKI
-189 LVTAGPT
+189 LVTAGAT
-196 REAVDPVRFLS
+196 REAVDPVRFLT

-217 VAQTAW
+217 VAQAAW
-223 QRGAQVTLVSG
+223 QRGAEVTLVSG
-234 PTALDCPVGVDRISV
+234 ITALNCPVGVNRITV
-249 SSAAEMMK
+249 TSAADMME
-257 AVEQHWQDQDAFVLS
+257 AVRQHWQEQDAFVLS

-277 FTPERTAP
+277 FTPEHPAGQ
-285 EKIKKEGRSQYALS
+285 KIKKEGQSQRTLS

-312 HKRQGQRLC
+312 HKKQGQRLC

-326 TQNLLE
+326 TEHLLE
-332 NSRSKLERK
+332 NSRKKLERK
-341 KADMIAANSLN
+341 KADMIAANSLT

-361 TNCLTLIGRD
+361 TNCLTLIGPD
-371 WEESLP
+371 WEEQLP

-385 GALLDRL
+385 GALLDKL
-392 MGESPKWNR
+392 LGDQS

>member
-29 EGVRVLTVMTAAG
+29 EGIRVLTVMTDSAQQ
-42 ERFITPLTMETLTKQ
+42 FITPLTMETLTKQ

-64 DRETPGEVTHIW
+64 DRQTPEEVTHIW

-81 DALLIAPATA
+81 DVVLVAPATA
-91 DFLAKM
+91 NFLAKM

-102 EDLLGSV
+102 DDLLSSV
-109 VLAATAPVL
+109 LLATTAPVL

-124 VHMYRHPATQK
+124 VHMYRNPATQQ
-135 NLAALAERGVTVI
+135 NLAALQQRGVQVI
-148 PPGTGMLA
+148 PPEEGLLA
-156 CGEEGEGRLPDTETL
+156 CGETGEGRLPETETL

-178 LTPQDLAGKRI
+178 LTPQDLAGKKI
-189 LVTAGPT
+189 LVTAGAT
-196 REAVDPVRFLS
+196 REAVDPVRFLT

-217 VAQTAW
+217 VAQAAW
-223 QRGAQVTLVSG
+223 QRGAEVTLVSG
-234 PTALDCPVGVDRISV
+234 ITALDCPVGVNRITV
-249 SSAAEMMK
+249 TSAADMME
-257 AVEQHWQDQDAFVLS
+257 AVQQHWQEQDAFVLS

-277 FTPERTAP
+277 FTPEHPAGQ
-285 EKIKKEGRSQYALS
+285 KIKKEGQSQRTLS

-312 HKRQGQRLC
+312 HKKQGQRLC

-326 TQNLLE
+326 TEHLLE
-332 NSRSKLERK
+332 NSRKKLEKK
-341 KADMIAANSLN
+341 KADLIAANSLT

-361 TNCLTLIGRD
+361 TNCLTLIGPD
-371 WEESLP
+371 WEEQLP

-385 GALLDRL
+385 GILLDKL
-392 MGESPKWNR
+392 LGDQS

>member
-29 EGVRVLTVMTAAG
+29 EGVRVLTVMTQGAQQ
-42 ERFITPLTMETLTKQ
+42 FITPLTMETLTKQ

-64 DRETPGEVTHIW
+64 DRDTPQEVTHIW

-81 DALLIAPATA
+81 DAVLIAPATA
-91 DFLAKM
+91 NFLAKM

-102 EDLLGSV
+102 DDLLSSV
-109 VLAATAPVL
+109 MLATTAPVL

-124 VHMYRHPATQK
+124 VHMYRHPATQQ
-135 NLAALAERGVTVI
+135 NLATLEKRGVQII
-148 PPGTGMLA
+148 PPEEGMLA
-156 CGEEGEGRLPDTETL
+156 CGETGEGRLPNTETL

-178 LTPQDLAGKRI
+178 LTPQDLAGKRV
-189 LVTAGPT
+189 LVTAGAT
-196 REAVDPVRFLS
+196 REAVDPVRFLT

-217 VAQTAW
+217 VAQIAW
-223 QRGAQVTLVSG
+223 QRGAEVTLVSG
-234 PTALDCPVGVDRISV
+234 VTALDCPVGVRRISV
-249 SSAAEMMK
+249 TSAADMME
-257 AVEQHWQDQDAFVLS
+257 AVQQHWQDQDGFVLS

-277 FTPERTAP
+277 FTPEHTAAQ
-285 EKIKKEGRSQYALS
+285 KIKKDGQSQRSLS
-299 LTATQDILAWLGE
+299 LVSTQDILAWLGE
-312 HKRQGQRLC
+312 HKKQGQRLC

-326 TQNLLE
+326 TENLLE
-332 NSRSKLERK
+332 NSRKKLEKK
-341 KADMIAANSLN
+341 KADLIAANSLT

-361 TNCLTLIGRD
+361 TNCLTLIGPD
-371 WEESLP
+371 WEEALP

-385 GALLDRL
+385 AALLDKL
-392 MGESPKWNR
+392 LGDPA

>member
-29 EGVRVLTVMTAAG
+29 EGIRVLTVMTDSAQQ
-42 ERFITPLTMETLTKQ
+42 FITPLTMETLTKQ

-64 DRETPGEVTHIW
+64 DRQTPEEVTHIW

-81 DALLIAPATA
+81 DVVLVAPATA
-91 DFLAKM
+91 NFLAKM

-102 EDLLGSV
+102 DDLLSSV
-109 VLAATAPVL
+109 LLATTAPVL

-124 VHMYRHPATQK
+124 VHMYRNPATQQ
-135 NLAALAERGVTVI
+135 NLAALQQRGVQVI
-148 PPGTGMLA
+148 PPEEGLLA
-156 CGEEGEGRLPDTETL
+156 CGETGEGRLPETETL

-178 LTPQDLAGKRI
+178 LTPQDLAGKKI
-189 LVTAGPT
+189 LVTAGAT
-196 REAVDPVRFLS
+196 REAVDPVRFLT

-217 VAQTAW
+217 VAQAAW
-223 QRGAQVTLVSG
+223 QRGAEVTLVSG
-234 PTALDCPVGVDRISV
+234 VTALNCPVGVNRIPV
-249 SSAAEMMK
+249 TSAADMME
-257 AVEQHWQDQDAFVLS
+257 AVQQHWQEQDAFVLS

-277 FTPERTAP
+277 FTPEHPAGQ
-285 EKIKKEGRSQYALS
+285 KIKKEGQSQRALS

-312 HKRQGQRLC
+312 HKKQGQRLC

-326 TQNLLE
+326 TEYLLE
-332 NSRSKLERK
+332 NSRKKLEKK
-341 KADMIAANSLN
+341 KADLIAANSLT

-361 TNCLTLIGRD
+361 TNCLTLIGPD
-371 WEESLP
+371 WEEQLP

-385 GALLDRL
+385 GALLDKL
-392 MGESPKWNR
+392 LGDQS

>member
-29 EGVRVLTVMTAAG
+29 EGIRVLTVMTDSAQQ
-42 ERFITPLTMETLTKQ
+42 FITPLTMETLTKQ

-64 DRETPGEVTHIW
+64 DRQTPEEVTHIW

-81 DALLIAPATA
+81 DVVLVAPATA
-91 DFLAKM
+91 NFLAKM

-102 EDLLGSV
+102 DDLLSSV
-109 VLAATAPVL
+109 LLATTAPVL

-124 VHMYRHPATQK
+124 VHMYRNPATQQ
-135 NLAALAERGVTVI
+135 NLAALQQRGVQVI
-148 PPGTGMLA
+148 PPEEGLLA
-156 CGEEGEGRLPDTETL
+156 CGETGEGRLPETETL

-178 LTPQDLAGKRI
+178 LTPQDLAGKKI
-189 LVTAGPT
+189 LVTAGAT
-196 REAVDPVRFLS
+196 REAVDPVRFLT
-207 NHSTGKMGYA
+207 NRSTGKMGYA
-217 VAQTAW
+217 VAQAAW
-223 QRGAQVTLVSG
+223 QRGAEVTLVSG
-234 PTALDCPVGVDRISV
+234 ITALDCPVGVNRITV
-249 SSAAEMMK
+249 TSAADMME
-257 AVEQHWQDQDAFVLS
+257 AVQQHWQEQDAFVLS

-277 FTPERTAP
+277 FTPEHPAGQ
-285 EKIKKEGRSQYALS
+285 KIKKEGQSQRTLS

-312 HKRQGQRLC
+312 HKKQGQRLC

-326 TQNLLE
+326 TEYLLE
-332 NSRSKLERK
+332 NSRKKLEKK
-341 KADMIAANSLN
+341 KADLIAANSLT

-361 TNCLTLIGRD
+361 TNCLTLIGPD
-371 WEESLP
+371 WEEQLP

-385 GALLDRL
+385 GALLDKL
-392 MGESPKWNR
+392 LGDQS

>member
-29 EGVRVLTVMTAAG
+29 EGIRVLTVMTDSAQQ
-42 ERFITPLTMETLTKQ
+42 FITPLTMETLTKQ

-64 DRETPGEVTHIW
+64 DRQTPEEVTHIW

-81 DALLIAPATA
+81 DVVLVAPATA
-91 DFLAKM
+91 NFLAKM

-102 EDLLGSV
+102 DDLLSSV
-109 VLAATAPVL
+109 LLATTAPVL

-124 VHMYRHPATQK
+124 VHMYRNPATQQ
-135 NLAALAERGVTVI
+135 NLAALQQRGVQVI
-148 PPGTGMLA
+148 PPEEGLLA
-156 CGEEGEGRLPDTETL
+156 CGETGEGRLPETETL

-178 LTPQDLAGKRI
+178 LTPQDLAGKKI
-189 LVTAGPT
+189 LVTAGAT
-196 REAVDPVRFLS
+196 REAVDPVRFLT

-217 VAQTAW
+217 VAQAAW
-223 QRGAQVTLVSG
+223 QRGAEVTLVSG
-234 PTALDCPVGVDRISV
+234 VTALNCPVGVNRIPV
-249 SSAAEMMK
+249 TSAADMME
-257 AVEQHWQDQDAFVLS
+257 AVQQHWQEQDAFVLS

-277 FTPERTAP
+277 FTPEHPAGQ
-285 EKIKKEGRSQYALS
+285 KIKKEGQSQRTLFLA
-299 LTATQDILAWLGE
+299 ATQDILAWLGE
-312 HKRQGQRLC
+312 HKKQGQRLC

-326 TQNLLE
+326 TEHLLE
-332 NSRSKLERK
+332 NSRKKLERK
-341 KADMIAANSLN
+341 KADMIAANSLT

-361 TNCLTLIGRD
+361 TNCLTLIGPD
-371 WEESLP
+371 WEEQLP

-385 GALLDRL
+385 GILLDKL
-392 MGESPKWNR
+392 LGDQS

>member
-29 EGVRVLTVMTAAG
+29 EGIRVLTVMTDSAQQ
-42 ERFITPLTMETLTKQ
+42 FITPLTMETLTKQ

-64 DRETPGEVTHIW
+64 DRQTPEEVTHIW

-81 DALLIAPATA
+81 DVVLVAPATA
-91 DFLAKM
+91 NFLAKM

-102 EDLLGSV
+102 DDLLSSV
-109 VLAATAPVL
+109 LLATTAPVL

-124 VHMYRHPATQK
+124 VHMYRNPATQQ
-135 NLAALAERGVTVI
+135 NLAALQQRGVQVI
-148 PPGTGMLA
+148 PPEEGLLA
-156 CGEEGEGRLPDTETL
+156 CGETGEGRLPETETL

-178 LTPQDLAGKRI
+178 LTPQDLAGKKI
-189 LVTAGPT
+189 LVTAGAT
-196 REAVDPVRFLS
+196 REAVDPVRFLT

-217 VAQTAW
+217 VAQAAW
-223 QRGAQVTLVSG
+223 QRGAEVTLVSG
-234 PTALDCPVGVDRISV
+234 ITALDCPVGVNRIPV
-249 SSAAEMMK
+249 TSAADMME
-257 AVEQHWQDQDAFVLS
+257 AVQQHWQEQDAFVLS

-277 FTPERTAP
+277 FTPEHPAGQ
-285 EKIKKEGRSQYALS
+285 KIKKEGQSQRTLS

-312 HKRQGQRLC
+312 HKKQGQRLC

-326 TQNLLE
+326 TEHLLE
-332 NSRSKLERK
+332 NSRKKLEKK
-341 KADMIAANSLN
+341 KADMIAANSLT

-361 TNCLTLIGRD
+361 TNCLTLIGPD
-371 WEESLP
+371 WEEQLP

-385 GALLDRL
+385 GALLDKL
-392 MGESPKWNR
+392 LGDQS